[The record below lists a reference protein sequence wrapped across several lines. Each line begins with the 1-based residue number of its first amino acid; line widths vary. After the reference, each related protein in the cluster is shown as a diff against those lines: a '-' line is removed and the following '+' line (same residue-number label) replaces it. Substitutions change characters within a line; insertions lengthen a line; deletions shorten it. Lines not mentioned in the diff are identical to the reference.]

1 MTSQFIST
9 DEAAHAAGRLGHG
22 GTASVLASERDQT
35 FRLDTPAGQRLVLK
49 ICHPDE
55 DPAMIGF
62 QLGAMRHLA
71 AVAPG
76 LPVPQVHGAA
86 PLHYHDGTTRLTA
99 LLSWL
104 DGAPLHAHQGGA
116 AQARALGALMAR
128 IGLALRAMPA
138 PEPAPYQFWDIA
150 NLPDIRPRLAV
161 LDAEVRAAVEP
172 VLAEFAAHT
181 GPALAALPR
190 QVLHNDFN
198 PYNIFVDA
206 ADPARITGVIDFG
219 DIAVTARVNDLAI
232 ALSYRLPHAALRP
245 TIGPWLAAYDE
256 AWPLSAAERDLLPHL
271 IRARM
276 AMTVT
281 FSAWRAR
288 LHPENAAYL
297 LRFHHP
303 ARAALAAPAPSFEEM
318 TRWTV
323 T

>member
-1 MTSQFIST
+1 MMSRFISP
-9 DEAAHAAGRLGHG
+9 DEAGHAAARLGHG

-62 QLGAMRHLA
+62 QLDAMRHLQE
-71 AVAPG
+71 VAPD
-76 LPVPQVHGAA
+76 LPVPRVHGAA
-86 PLHYHDGTTRLTA
+86 PLRYRDGTMRFTA

-104 DGAPLHAHQGGA
+104 DGVPLHAHQGGA
-116 AQARALGALMAR
+116 GQARALGRLMAR

-138 PEPAPYQFWDIA
+138 PDPAPYQFWDIA
-150 NLPDIRPRLAV
+150 NLPDIRPRLAE
-161 LDAEVRAAVEP
+161 LDAEVQAAVEP

-232 ALSYRLPHAALRP
+232 ALSYRLPHAALRG
-245 TIGPWLAAYDE
+245 TIGPWLRAYE
-256 AWPLSAAERDLLPHL
+256 AVWPLTAAERDLLPYL
-271 IRARM
+271 IRVRL

-288 LHPENAAYL
+288 RHPENAAYL

-303 ARAALAAPAPSFEEM
+303 ARAALAAPMPRFEEM
-318 TRWTV
+318 IRWTA